1 MDIISPRTQKGR
13 SLPSGLKTIYLQII
27 LRKGSLLATSK
38 SFSQRAQAP
47 LKWYTLA
54 WSIHGQTDGGI
65 LSQIG
70 FEKILTP
77 EQLALLQEQNELV
90 KSQREAFKNSLTD
103 EQLAILVNESL
114 NRRERREALRATFT
128 QDQLDLLD
136 THKTNVQALKDS
148 FRESLTDEQKQKL
161 KKRRQ
166 GLKEKKQQLNQKKR
180 QIKKKIKKKKSS
192 KN

>member
-1 MDIISPRTQKGR
+1 MTSTKTFWPNN
-13 SLPSGLKTIYLQII
+13 GLKDRIKTQNNMKSLQPLFLII
-27 LRKGSLLATSK
+27 ALVCSGMISAQDVDDAQQA
-38 SFSQRAQAP
+38 QRN
-47 LKWYTLA
+47 
-54 WSIHGQTDGGI
+54 GDRGM
-65 LSQIG
+65 
-70 FEKILTP
+70 EKILTP
-77 EQLALLQEQNELV
+77 DQLALLQEQNELV
-90 KSQREAFKNSLTD
+90 KRQREAFKNSLSD
-103 EQLAILVNESL
+103 DQLAILDNEDL

-166 GLKEKKQQLNQKKR
+166 RLKERKQQLNQKKR
-180 QIKKKIKKKKSS
+180 QVKKRIKKKKNT